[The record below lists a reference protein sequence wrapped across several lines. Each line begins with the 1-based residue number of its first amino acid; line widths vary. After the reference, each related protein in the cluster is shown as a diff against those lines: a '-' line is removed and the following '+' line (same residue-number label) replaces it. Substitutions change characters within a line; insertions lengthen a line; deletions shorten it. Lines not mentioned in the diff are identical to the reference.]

1 MKEKVAEE
9 IAARVK
15 DGEVLGIGT
24 GSTVT
29 LAVQRIGERMKREG
43 ISVCGVPTSIQTAAQ
58 CEALGV
64 RVLHPG
70 YRGEIAWGFDG
81 ADAVDP
87 NFWLIKGKGGAL
99 LQEKILAARCSEF
112 IVIVDESKLVHSL
125 GNIPI
130 PVEVVPEAQGIAE
143 RELLKLGASLVQ
155 LRPCTGGKHGPII
168 TEAGNV
174 ILDATFPNVTQP
186 LEESIKS
193 LIGVVDSGLFTRFAT
208 ELWIGSEKGVVR
220 KKRPV

>member
-43 ISVCGVPTSIQTAAQ
+43 ISVHGVPTSIQTAAQ

-64 RVLHPG
+64 SVLHPG
-70 YRGEIAWGFDG
+70 YRGSIAWGFDG
-81 ADAVDP
+81 ADAVDS
-87 NFWLIKGKGGAL
+87 NFWLVKGKGGAL
-99 LQEKILAARCSEF
+99 LQEKILAARCREF
-112 IVIVDESKLVHSL
+112 IVIVDDSKLVPSL
-125 GNIPI
+125 NGIPI
-130 PVEVVPEAQGIAE
+130 PVEVVPEAAGYAE
-143 RELLKLGASLVQ
+143 RELLELGASLVQ

-174 ILDATFPNVTQP
+174 ILDASFPQVTKQ
-186 LEESIKS
+186 LEDSIKC
-193 LIGVVDSGLFTRFAT
+193 IVGVVESGLFTRFAT
-208 ELWIGSEKGVVR
+208 ELWVGSAQGVTK
-220 KKRPV
+220 KKRAA

>member
-15 DGEVLGIGT
+15 DGDVLGIGT

-43 ISVCGVPTSIQTAAQ
+43 ITVCGVPTSIQTASQ

-87 NFWLIKGKGGAL
+87 NFWLVKGKGGAL
-99 LQEKILAARCSEF
+99 LQEKILAARCREF
-112 IVIVDESKLVHSL
+112 IVIVDDSKLAPSL
-125 GNIPI
+125 SNIPI

-143 RELLKLGASLVQ
+143 RGLQRLGASLVQ

-174 ILDATFPNVTQP
+174 ILDATFPQVSQS
-186 LEESIKS
+186 LEDGIKT
-193 LIGVVDSGLFTRFAT
+193 IVGVVESGLFTRFAT
-208 ELWIGSEKGVVR
+208 ELWVGSEKGVTK
-220 KKRPV
+220 KKRNN